1 MELVNVCDRAAL
13 EAFETVKRLVRR
25 GVLSIDSKE
34 ATVAFEVAYQELQI
48 GLFQQAEE
56 LENQYG
62 AGKDGGSH
70 E

>member
-25 GVLSIDSKE
+25 GVLSMDSKE
-34 ATVAFEVAYQELQI
+34 ATAAFEVAYQELQI

-56 LENQYG
+56 LEKQY
-62 AGKDGGSH
+62 AGGRNGGCYA
-70 E
+70 